1 MEITRTYS
9 RDTVKVN
16 MPVKGVEKRQQ
27 KESDRQKNTRTGRQ
41 DSDKGR
47 RIDDYA

>member
-16 MPVKGVEKRQQ
+16 MPVKGVERKQQ
-27 KESDRQKNTRTGRQ
+27 KDEDRQKNARTTRQ
-41 DSDKGR
+41 NSSKGR